1 MSTPTKTEKVAS
13 KPSKSASS
21 SGASFLWTLGGTALF
36 ALIVVLVNYISFR
49 RFERWDLTRDGLY
62 TLSGRTDEL
71 LKGLDKPVDIYLFMS
86 AGEPNFQDMKELIS
100 RYRAKSD
107 KITAHFVDPDREPSK
122 FRMLAERFGVRV
134 ALQEN
139 GQTEA
144 ELAALVTSGEKRW
157 SITRD
162 DLVNLDM
169 DSVSDSPNEA
179 KIDVKTEQALSGAI
193 VQVTSGRSTK
203 VCFASGH
210 GEWTL
215 DGAERSL
222 SAVREELKREN
233 IDVEAF
239 ETRGKTEVPKTCD
252 ALFVLGPQKAFS
264 SEESALLKGYLD
276 QGGNLLLALDPV
288 ISGDQLLAT
297 GLEDLASAF
306 GVKVDADVLVELDP
320 QRLLTPSPVEA
331 FLVASFGDH
340 VTVKPL
346 TVLGAPVVMQL
357 ARTLSISEGSQAE
370 VLMRSSDKAYGESQI
385 SQLTAG
391 DDLKPGEGDV
401 KGPAVLAV
409 AVATRKKEEGDKKE
423 AGGGRMIV
431 MTDSD
436 WVAPELLTQPQ
447 VANVD
452 WLGSATG
459 FLTQRDALISIA
471 PRKLNARSVLIT
483 EDGLFGIFLRVVLL
497 MPLATAV
504 LGLGVWWQRRA

>member
-1 MSTPTKTEKVAS
+1 VSTGEKTPVQRT
-13 KPSKSASS
+13 
-21 SGASFLWTLGGTALF
+21 SGTSFLWTLAGTALF
-36 ALIVVLVNYISFR
+36 AMIVVLVNYISFR
-49 RFERWDLTRDGLY
+49 RFERWDLTSDGLY

-134 ALQEN
+134 ALAEN

-144 ELAALVTSGEKRW
+144 ELAALVTSGDKRW

-169 DSVSDSPNEA
+169 DSMGDGPSEA

-193 VQVTSGRSTK
+193 VQVTSGRATK
-203 VCFASGH
+203 VCFSSGH
-210 GEWTL
+210 GEWAL
-215 DGAERSL
+215 DAADRSL
-222 SAVREELKREN
+222 SALREELKREN
-233 IDVEAF
+233 IEFEVL
-239 ETRGKTEVPKTCD
+239 ETRGKEEIPKTCD

-264 SEESALLKGYLD
+264 EEESAVLKGYLE

-288 ISGDQLLAT
+288 ISGDQLVAT
-297 GLEDLASAF
+297 GLENLTSAY
-306 GVKVDADVLVELDP
+306 GVKVDADVLVELDA

-331 FLVASFGDH
+331 FLVTSFGDH
-340 VTVKPL
+340 VTTKPL
-346 TVLGAPVVMQL
+346 SVLGAPVVMQL
-357 ARTLSISEGSQAE
+357 ARTLSVAEGSQAE

-385 SQLTAG
+385 AQLTAG
-391 DDLKPGEGDV
+391 DELKPGDGDV
-401 KGPAVLAV
+401 KGPAALAV
-409 AVATRKKEEGDKKE
+409 AVTTRKQAEGDKK
-423 AGGGRMIV
+423 APQGGRLIV
-431 MTDSD
+431 MGDSD

-452 WLGSATG
+452 WLGSVTG
-459 FLTQRDALISIA
+459 FLTQRDTLISIA

-483 EDGLFGIFLRVVLL
+483 EDGLFGIFLRVVVL
-497 MPLATAV
+497 MPLAALV